1 MSAIVEVIDHEGAVR
16 ELRMARPPVNAL
28 DPELIATLRDQVKAV
43 GESAGALVL
52 SGRPGMFTAG
62 LDVPTLLQ
70 LDRPAIGEVWEDFID
85 LMHTIAASAV
95 PVVAAITGH
104 SPAGGAVLAVFCDY
118 RIMAQGKY
126 TIGLNEVQVG
136 LPVPPVV
143 VDAYARLVGAARAE
157 RLLSLAALLSPDEAL
172 EAGLVDEVVAGE
184 QVVSRAL
191 EEARRL
197 ATFPPIAQC
206 QTRHYARH
214 ALLRRFE
221 ELRGEGLGQRMAQVW
236 FSDETQASMKALVAR
251 LAKR

>member
-1 MSAIVEVIDHEGAVR
+1 MSDTVDVIDHEGGVR

-28 DPELIATLRDQVKAV
+28 DPHLIATLRDQIKAAG
-43 GESAGALVL
+43 GEAGAVVI

-70 LDRPAIGEVWEDFID
+70 LDRPTIATVWEDFID

-118 RIMAQGKY
+118 RIMAEGKY

-157 RLLSLAALLSPDEAL
+157 RLLSLAALLPPDDAL
-172 EAGLVDEVVAGE
+172 EAGLVDEVVAVDE
-184 QVVSRAL
+184 VVPRAL

-197 ATFPPIAQC
+197 AAFPPIAQRE
-206 QTRHYARH
+206 TRRYARH
-214 ALLRRFE
+214 ALLTRFE
-221 ELRGEGLGQRMAQVW
+221 VLRQEGLGQRMAEVW